1 MKRAT
6 MIIAATAIM
15 SASAAADPL
24 TPRNMNDDEWRFSVS
39 TYAFIPLSTTGT
51 STIAGGEVDLDFD
64 LADALDLLNFAIA
77 GRSEAW
83 KGDFGIIL
91 DASYV
96 DLGMGGD
103 IGLPGPGGGTAS
115 IDVKIKQGWV
125 TLLGAYRVAN
135 GAYDDTG
142 RRYSFDLQAGAR
154 YNRLKQKIDAS
165 IDIGPAPGIQTD
177 LGGTETW
184 WEPVVGARGT
194 IELSD
199 RWTAALMA
207 DIGGFGVGGDDLQW
221 RVLGGVGYRPWENTS
236 LKFGWQFYG
245 IDFSTNRSDGKFA
258 YDGFQTGPYL
268 ALTYQFQ

>member
-39 TYAFIPLSTTGT
+39 TYAGIPVSTTGT
-51 STIAGGEVDLDFD
+51 STVAGGEVDLDFN
-64 LADALDLLNFAIA
+64 LSEAIDLLNFAIA
-77 GRSEAW
+77 GRGEAW
-83 KGDFGIIL
+83 KGDFGVIL
-91 DASYV
+91 DVSYFELGLGGSL
-96 DLGMGGD
+96 DL
-103 IGLPGPGGGTAS
+103 PSPPGGTAD
-115 IDVKIKQGWV
+115 IDVKIAQGWV
-125 TLLGAYRVAN
+125 TLMGAYRVAH
-135 GAYDDTG
+135 GAYDASG

-165 IDIGPAPGIQTD
+165 VAIGPAPSMDTK

-184 WEPVVGARGT
+184 WEPVIGARGA
-194 IELSD
+194 IELSE
-199 RWTAALMA
+199 RWNATLRA
-207 DIGGFGVGGDDLQW
+207 DLGGFGVGGDDLQW

-236 LKFGWQFYG
+236 LRFGWFFYG
-245 IDFSTNRSDGKFA
+245 IDFSTDRSDGKFA
-258 YDGFQTGPYL
+258 YDVFQTGPYL

>member
-1 MKRAT
+1 MKKVT
-6 MIIAATAIM
+6 TIIAATAII
-15 SASAAADPL
+15 STSAAADPL
-24 TPRNMNDDEWRFSVS
+24 TPRNMSDEEWRFSVS
-39 TYAFIPLSTTGT
+39 SYAFVPVSTTGD
-51 STIAGGEVDLDFD
+51 STVAGGTVDLDFD
-64 LADALDLLNFAIA
+64 LSDALDLLNFAIA
-77 GRSEAW
+77 GHAEAW
-83 KGDFGIIL
+83 KGNFGIIL

-96 DLGMGGD
+96 DLEMGGK
-103 IGLPGPGGGTAS
+103 IGLPAPGGGSAS
-115 IDVKIKQGWV
+115 IDVSIEQAWV
-125 TLLGAYRVAN
+125 TLMGAYRVAH
-135 GAYDDTG
+135 GPYDNSG
-142 RRYSFDLQAGAR
+142 LRYSFDLQAGAR
-154 YNRLKQKIDAS
+154 YNSLKQKIDAS
-165 IDIGPAPGIQTD
+165 IDIGPGSGIQTD

-184 WEPVVGARGT
+184 FEPVIGARGT
-194 IELSD
+194 IELSE

>member
-1 MKRAT
+1 MKRAAP
-6 MIIAATAIM
+6 IIAATAIM
-15 SASAAADPL
+15 SASAAANPL

-39 TYAFIPLSTTGT
+39 TYAFVPVSTTGT
-51 STIAGGEVDLDFD
+51 STIAGGEVDLDFN
-64 LADALDLLNFAIA
+64 LSEALELLNFAIA

-83 KGDFGIIL
+83 KGDFGVIL

-96 DLGMGGD
+96 DLEMGGD
-103 IGLPGPGGGTAS
+103 IGLPGPAGGTAS
-115 IDVKIKQGWV
+115 IDVSIEQAWV
-125 TLLGAYRVAN
+125 SLMGAYRVAH
-135 GAYDDTG
+135 GPYDASG

-154 YNRLKQKIDAS
+154 YNSLKQKVDAS
-165 IDIGPAPGIQTD
+165 VDIGPGPGVQTK

-184 WEPVVGARGT
+184 WEPVIGARGT
-194 IELSD
+194 IELSE

-207 DIGGFGVGGDDLQW
+207 DFGGFGVGGDDLQW
-221 RVLGGVGYRPWENTS
+221 RVLGVMGYRPWENTS

-258 YDGFQTGPYL
+258 YDVVQTGPYL

>member
-39 TYAFIPLSTTGT
+39 TYVFAPVSTTGT

-64 LADALDLLNFAIA
+64 LADILDFLNLAIA
-77 GRSEAW
+77 GRGEAW
-83 KGDFGIIL
+83 KGDLGFIL

-103 IGLPGPGGGTAS
+103 IGLPDPVGGTAS
-115 IDVKIKQGWV
+115 VDVSIEQAWV
-125 TLLGAYRVAN
+125 SLMGAYRVAH
-135 GAYDDTG
+135 GPYDASG

-154 YNRLKQKIDAS
+154 YNSLKQKVDAS
-165 IDIGPAPGIQTD
+165 IDIGPGPGVQTK

-184 WEPVVGARGT
+184 WEPVIGARGT
-194 IELSD
+194 IELSE

-207 DIGGFGVGGDDLQW
+207 DFGGFGVGGDDLQW
-221 RVLGGVGYRPWENTS
+221 RVLGVMGYRPWENTS

-258 YDGFQTGPYL
+258 YDVVQTGPYL